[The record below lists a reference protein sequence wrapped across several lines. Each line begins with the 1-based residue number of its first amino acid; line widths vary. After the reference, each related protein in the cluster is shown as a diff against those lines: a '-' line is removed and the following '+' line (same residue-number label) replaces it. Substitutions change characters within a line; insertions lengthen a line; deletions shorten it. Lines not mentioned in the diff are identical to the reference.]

1 MTKLEIIEAV
11 RSTKFTSDDGV
22 TVKVYDKNDNVTYNE
37 DFWGYAVNGKL
48 MNEILDDNKE
58 YSINFSC
65 YMEHGYYCTPCR
77 VEITER

>member
-22 TVKVYDKNDNVTYNE
+22 TVKVYDKNDNVIYNK

-48 MNEILDDNKE
+48 MTEILDDNKD
-58 YSINFSC
+58 YKIDFGCFMN
-65 YMEHGYYCTPCR
+65 YGYYRTPCR
-77 VEITER
+77 VEIYEQ